1 MKLCIIKPDGSSAEI
16 ILSDNQPSLENINND
31 ILLFENYLYKIII
44 RSEES
49 FDSIELFVGDY
60 SIPLIF
66 NVSTGCYETE
76 KDTVFG
82 GCFDL
87 VCVSVNI
94 DNGYG
99 EESAYYSDYL
109 RIATTKQTARQVEQM
124 LGEIENSLPSFLEV
138 CFSRSRK
145 KAGLI
150 KNDIRSIWNTLRIID
165 EIISVY
171 EENYGYFSN
180 HKKSTVEQD
189 TEIVDVKSMRK
200 IDQESLI
207 WITSN
212 PDNLVVTE
220 KESVI
225 KHKEQYYA
233 PTKVKTYISRYSYD
247 IYENRMILGFLRS
260 VIEYI
265 NKQIT
270 GFEREILELENIP
283 NSIIVQLPNT
293 HELTGRCIYVY
304 YKGVMER
311 FEKKRDV
318 LQELYYRYVRILEC
332 MAEGVF
338 SLPKLTNTFKQV
350 YHYRIC
356 YECMV
361 KWFEAGDYSFDH
373 LNYLFKLKT
382 LSRIFE
388 YFCLI
393 KLQTAIVQNGYVLT
407 DTSRVVYDIEDD
419 IEDINNKY
427 VFSGHGY
434 ELTLLYEP
442 TIWVNLLNDDINL
455 YSTGYNFTK
464 RKWNDRWTPDFV
476 MKITT
481 FGNEYYY
488 ILDAKYSNFQNVKKR
503 YIPELV
509 LKYSSQIAS
518 KDKFFSDVIG
528 VGAIYPSD
536 SDKMYYFKKN
546 MVNSNRQSL
555 PKYFSLAIVGEEEGN
570 NALRARILSLLDVVD
585 ALEAEVIPQVSEHR
599 DKEMNDRGLD
609 DNQNISPETNVEKRI
624 LKDNNF
630 SHSEKIEEN
639 GVYGKRCF
647 YYSKGMCLRQKIR
660 CTIEGDVCE
669 LYEHKNSKEL
679 LREEDSCRNFVQYI
693 RKGNVMRVECSVSG
707 LPGCVGSDKC
717 KFCLRKKR

>member
-442 TIWVNLLNDDINL
+442 TIWVNRLNDDINL

-464 RKWNDRWTPDFV
+464 RKCNDRWTPDFV